1 MGNRAAFNVS
11 ASPSLVS
18 AYLSNPRNVLIA
30 NHEGPVV
37 ERSDPPVDAG
47 SWLVLAFDQLRARVE
62 YTRYEPPDVIA
73 VAVAYSGRGSGGV
86 TQSATYCLEAD
97 DATGGTK
104 VSLAVDGSGGSVIR
118 AFNQVTWP
126 LVWRRLRD
134 RMERGAV

>member
-1 MGNRAAFNVS
+1 MGNRVVFSVS
-11 ASPSLVS
+11 ASPSVVS

-37 ERSDPPVDAG
+37 ERSDPPVGAG
-47 SWLVLAFDQLRARVE
+47 SWSVLAFDQLRARVE

-73 VAVAYSGRGSGGV
+73 VGVAYSGRGSGGM
-86 TQSATYCLEAD
+86 TQSATYRLEPD
-97 DATGGTK
+97 DSTGGTK
-104 VSLAVDGSGGSVIR
+104 VTLAVDGSSGLMIR